1 MDLDTDMTENPEEF
15 DAFRYSRPR
24 EEYEAMSAE
33 EKHNVDALKLKQTG
47 LVTTGV
53 NHLPFGHGRHA
64 W

>member
-1 MDLDTDMTENPEEF
+1 MSMDIHEKPEEF

-24 EEYEAMSAE
+24 EEYEAMDAE
-33 EKHNVDALKLKQTG
+33 ERKKIDALKLKQTG

-53 NHLPFGHGRHA
+53 HHLPFGHGRHA